1 VNTTLFKIYKD
12 MEKPIRVD
20 EIEGLWTYLSTVNK
34 QKNISK

>member
-1 VNTTLFKIYKD
+1 

-34 QKNISK
+34 QTDFKCS